1 MKKIIKF
8 IILIFSFILVSEILA
23 EGMTLKKQ
31 GSGSLPSNTIVTK
44 SSFTF
49 TATKS
54 VIYVNES
61 TTLNSPLNDLVNYS
75 ATGACTVSGSTVTAG
90 NSSGICTISGQ
101 YANLI
106 NSLNITVNALQAQ
119 TLTVT
124 AASNS
129 IYTSGTTTLSTT
141 GNQGTVSYSASG
153 ACTVSGSTVTASTS
167 AGTCTITA
175 TAAAAPGYSAGTGT
189 TAITVSV
196 SADSGPLTSNYP
208 QWAYFNHT
216 LSDSS
221 VNAATANTQC
231 QSLGSGWRLPTYT
244 ETGPGSYIAW
254 LDQNIGRGVQFFN
267 STGVTNLQNA
277 GWTTS
282 SNYSYGSGFTIRKVA
297 CYHP

>member
-31 GSGSLPSNTIVTK
+31 GSGLLPTNTIVTQ

-153 ACTVSGSTVTASTS
+153 ACTVSGSTVTAGTS
-167 AGTCTITA
+167 AGSCTITA
-175 TAAAAPGYSAGTGT
+175 TAAAAPGYSSGTGT
-189 TAITVSV
+189 TAITVSALQAQNLTV
-196 SADSGPLTSNYP
+196 TAASNSIYTSGTT
-208 QWAYFNHT
+208 T
-216 LSDSS
+216 LS
-221 VNAATANTQC
+221 T
-231 QSLGSGWRLPTYT
+231 
-244 ETGPGSYIAW
+244 TG
-254 LDQNIGRGVQFFN
+254 N
-267 STGVTNLQNA
+267 
-277 GWTTS
+277 
-282 SNYSYGSGFTIRKVA
+282 
-297 CYHP
+297 